1 MKGAHRVLAGG
12 ACAVSCE
19 ALFGLSY
26 LFTKDALAGASELA
40 LLGWRF
46 LIGALAM
53 LSCAALGIV
62 KVDLRGGKL
71 RRLFSIALFSP
82 VLYFIGET
90 IGIGRTSASESGA
103 FLACIPVA
111 ALAASSIC
119 LKKKPAGIQVLGI
132 LATLCGVLATLLAAS
147 ARPSFSPLGYA
158 MLMLAVASYAMYSV
172 LVEKARDCSSS
183 EITLAML
190 LAGALAFV
198 PAALAEALASG
209 DAASLAA
216 LPFANPRF
224 LAACLYQGIGCS
236 VLAFFLSNAAIA
248 RIGVNRAASFLGV
261 STAVAVVSGVLVL
274 GEQFTAWQCAGVA
287 LIISGVLIANSGLG
301 A

>member
-1 MKGAHRVLAGG
+1 MGGHRILAGC

-19 ALFGLSY
+19 TLFGLSY

-46 LIGALAM
+46 LAGVIAM
-53 LSCAALGIV
+53 AFCAAFGIV
-62 KVDLRGGKL
+62 KVKLRGRKL
-71 RRLFSIALFSP
+71 GLLFSIALFSP

-90 IGIGRTSASESGA
+90 FGIGRTSASESGA

-111 ALAASSIC
+111 ALSASSIY
-119 LKKKPAGIQVLGI
+119 LKKKPSRIQVIGI
-132 LATLCGVLATLLAAS
+132 LVTLCGVLATLAAAS
-147 ARPSFSPLGYA
+147 ARPSFSPFGYA
-158 MLMLAVASYAMYSV
+158 MLLLAVASYAMYSV
-172 LVEKARDCSSS
+172 LVEKAEDCSSA
-183 EITLAML
+183 EITFAML

-198 PAALAEALASG
+198 PAAIAQALMSGGIRHLAS
-209 DAASLAA
+209 
-216 LPFANPRF
+216 LPFDDTRF

-236 VLAFFLSNAAIA
+236 VVAFFLSNAAIA

-261 STAVAVVSGVLVL
+261 STAVAVLSGVLIL
-274 GEQFTAWQCAGVA
+274 GEQFTSWQCAGVA
-287 LIISGVLIANSGLG
+287 LILSGVLIANSTVK